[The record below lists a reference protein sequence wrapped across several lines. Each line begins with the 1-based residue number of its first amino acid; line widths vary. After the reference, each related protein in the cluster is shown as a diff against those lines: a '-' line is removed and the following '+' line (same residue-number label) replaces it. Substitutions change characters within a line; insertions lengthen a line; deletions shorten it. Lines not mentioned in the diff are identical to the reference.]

1 MRDIFLI
8 VFMMGLTVLALRR
21 PFLFTCGYIY
31 IDIVSPQRL
40 AFYLLSS
47 IPISLIFFIAAFL
60 GWAMADNKKELVFSA
75 RQVMLIMLLALC
87 GITTWNAVFYSSA
100 IVKWD
105 WVWKALVFAIFLP
118 MTLYTRQRIELVLVF
133 MIVSLSAITVV
144 GGVKTLAG
152 GGGYGTLNLMV
163 SNNSGLYEGSI
174 ISAVAICMIPLIL
187 WYSKYGT
194 IFPRGPWTRLY
205 CYALVFANLMI
216 PIGTQARTGLVCIA
230 FMILLELRAAKHR
243 MRYIAIVAA
252 ASIIAIPML
261 PSSFSS
267 RMETIAGYKGD
278 ASASTRLAVWK
289 WTIDYVKEHPFG
301 GGFDVYL
308 ANKLTINM
316 SYKTADGT
324 TVNVVGYDQG
334 RAFHNSYF
342 EMLGEQGYLGVILF
356 LLIHLTGII
365 RMELIRRAYRNNL
378 GEDAWVSPLAASL
391 QHAHLIYLLGASFV
405 GIALQPFIYLIV
417 AVEIG
422 FDVYVQRHIRKR
434 AWNPFRVRKGRQ
446 SPDGQYLPNPEDDED
461 DFDEPEP
468 ERSPTGPRWGPKA
481 APKPMGRPS

>member
-8 VFMMGLTVLALRR
+8 VFMLGLIVLAMRR
-21 PFLFTCGYIY
+21 PFLFVCGYIY

-47 IPISLIFFIAAFL
+47 IPISLIFFIAAFV
-60 GWAMADNKKELVFSA
+60 GWAINDNKKELVFSA
-75 RQVMLIMLLALC
+75 RQIMLIILLLWCA
-87 GITTWNAVFYSSA
+87 ITTWNAVFFTQA
-100 IVKWD
+100 MIKWD

-118 MTLYTRQRIELVLVF
+118 MTLYTRQRIETVLIF
-133 MIVSLSAITVV
+133 MIISLSAITVV
-144 GGVKTLAG
+144 GGLKTLAG

-194 IFPRGPWTRLY
+194 IFPPNLLTRLY
-205 CYALVFANLMI
+205 CYALVFANLLI

-252 ASIIAIPML
+252 AAIIAIPLM
-261 PSSFSS
+261 PSSFNS
-267 RMETIAGYKGD
+267 RMETIAGYHGD
-278 ASASTRLAVWK
+278 ASASTRIAVWK
-289 WTIDYVKEHPFG
+289 WTLDYVKEHPFG

-316 SYKTADGT
+316 SYRTADGT
-324 TVNVVGYDQG
+324 TVNVQGYDQG

-342 EMLGEQGYLGVILF
+342 EMLGEQGYFGIVLF

-365 RMELIRRAYRNNL
+365 RMEFIRRTYRKSV
-378 GEDAWVSPLAASL
+378 GDDEWVSPLAASL

-422 FDVYVQRHIRKR
+422 FDVYVQRHIRRR
-434 AWNPFRVRKGRQ
+434 AWNPFRVRKSRQ
-446 SPDGQYLPNPEDDED
+446 SPDGQYPPVPDEEED

-468 ERSPTGPRWGPKA
+468 ERSAAGPRWGRKA
-481 APKPMGRPS
+481 VPKPAGRPS